1 MIVRYDYFI
10 EKAYTPHSINFNAN
24 IKLKD
29 PTILFNYL
37 CIFII
42 YLLANYS
49 SNIHLLMQYVSEGL
63 IFRYYGHC
71 EEHFQIVNGLAK
83 VSSNFLLAFKC
94 FCCLFRNVKRFLMI
108 MLLLAISLAVIL
120 R

>member
-10 EKAYTPHSINFNAN
+10 EKAYTPHSINFNAH
-24 IKLKD
+24 IRLKD
-29 PTILFNYL
+29 LAILFSYL

-94 FCCLFRNVKRFLMI
+94 FCCLFRNVKHFLMI
-108 MLLLAISLAVIL
+108 MLLLVISLAVIL